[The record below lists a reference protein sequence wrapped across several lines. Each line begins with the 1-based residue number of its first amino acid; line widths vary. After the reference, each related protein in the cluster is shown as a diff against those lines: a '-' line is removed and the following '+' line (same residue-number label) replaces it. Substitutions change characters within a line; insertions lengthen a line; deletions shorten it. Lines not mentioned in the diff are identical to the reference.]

1 MGLAIPPGGINPQI
15 DEDMKRHAIIAL
27 AAIATISSCTKDG
40 LFPDKDGREEIVTGT
55 APQVFNAT
63 MEGFPATR
71 ATLDGMTPS
80 WEVGDVISI
89 DGHSYTAKTAGTGS
103 TFEGTGAG
111 EAIHHAYFPAG
122 LYNGGSTALPA
133 VQTYVAGKFDMP
145 MYAESDNTTL
155 SFKNICAVLAI
166 KVTSADITTLK
177 AIKVASDKKMNG
189 TFTVS
194 EDRAVMS
201 NNGTNEVVLK
211 SSETLTLTSG
221 GTTFYIAIPAQNYM
235 YLNIY
240 LSSDGE
246 TYTRAMATKKA
257 AGLGDIARSKIF
269 SIDYETNAF
278 QLYANGPYWATCNIG
293 ASTDTGSGKYYAWA
307 NTTGYSPSGGT
318 FSHDFAWKNCKYAD
332 NGDYGVPN
340 GNKKVFTKYIP
351 SDKGSKYWANSGNP
365 DNKTTIESNDDAA
378 KTTWGSNWRM
388 PTKEEFEALISN
400 AASKSWT
407 ADYNGTGGYT
417 FTGNGNTMFLP
428 AGYAQDDRLAP
439 GGDYWTSTLYASL
452 PEYAYYLSFGD
463 GHCGVYNMERRYG
476 LPIRAVLQ

>member
-1 MGLAIPPGGINPQI
+1 MAV
-15 DEDMKRHAIIAL
+15 
-27 AAIATISSCTKDG
+27 ISSCTKDI
-40 LFPDKDGREEIVTGT
+40 LLPEKD
-55 APQVFNAT
+55 APESGAPEMPAMVFTAT

-80 WEVGDVISI
+80 WEVGDVVSI
-89 DGHSYTAKTAGTGS
+89 DGHSYTAKTAGTSS
-103 TFEGTGAG
+103 TFEGTGAVKEDG
-111 EAIHHAYFPAG
+111 KYKAIYPSS
-122 LYNGGSTALPA
+122 LYKTGHFELPS
-133 VQTYVAGKFDMP
+133 VQTYEAGKFDMP

-166 KVTSADITTLK
+166 KVTSDDITTLK

-194 EDRAVMS
+194 DNKAVVGTD
-201 NNGTNEVVLK
+201 GTNVLVLE
-211 SSETLTLTSG
+211 SSTALTLNAD
-221 GTTFYIAIPAQNYM
+221 GTTFYIAIPAQNYK

-257 AGLGDIARSKIF
+257 AGLGDIARSKMF

-318 FSHDFAWKNCKYAD
+318 FSHDFAWKNCQYA
-332 NGDYGVPN
+332 NQGTYGDDHIK
-340 GNKKVFTKYIP
+340 KKVFTKYIP
-351 SDKGSKYWANSGNP
+351 SDKGKEYWASAGEP
-365 DNKTTIESNDDAA
+365 DNKITLSSEDDAA
-378 KTTWGSNWRM
+378 YTTWGGNWRM

-417 FTGNGNTMFLP
+417 FAGNGNTLFLP
-428 AGYAQDDRLAP
+428 AAGYALATSLAP

-452 PEYAYYLSFGD
+452 PEHAYYLSFGD
-463 GHCGVYNMERRYG
+463 GHCGVYNMERYKG

>member
-1 MGLAIPPGGINPQI
+1 
-15 DEDMKRHAIIAL
+15 MKKISIIAL

-40 LFPDKDGREEIVTGT
+40 LFTDKDGREEIVTGT

-89 DGHSYTAKTAGTGS
+89 DGHSYTAKTAGTSS

-111 EAIHHAYFPAG
+111 EATHHAYFPAG
-122 LYNGGSTALPA
+122 LYNGGSPALPA

-145 MYAESDNTTL
+145 MYAESDNATL
-155 SFKNICAVLAI
+155 SFKNLCAVLAI
-166 KVTSADITTLK
+166 KVTSDDITTLK

-194 EDRAVMS
+194 DNKAVVGTD
-201 NNGTNEVVLK
+201 GTNVLVLE
-211 SSETLTLTSG
+211 SSTALTLNAD

-257 AGLGDIARSKIF
+257 AGLGDIARSKMF

-278 QLYANGPYWATCNIG
+278 QLYANGPYFADRNVG
-293 ASTDTGSGKYYAWA
+293 ASSATDVGSKMTFVEARKTGSDYVWGANWCTPSKPKMDELLKAATNDGSEKVKCEIVREGNVETGKIISFKF
-307 NTTGYSPSGGT
+307 TGKETGY
-318 FSHDFAWKNCKYAD
+318 
-332 NGDYGVPN
+332 
-340 GNKKVFTKYIP
+340 
-351 SDKGSKYWANSGNP
+351 
-365 DNKTTIESNDDAA
+365 
-378 KTTWGSNWRM
+378 
-388 PTKEEFEALISN
+388 
-400 AASKSWT
+400 
-407 ADYNGTGGYT
+407 
-417 FTGNGNTMFLP
+417 TGNSVFFP
-428 AGYAQDDRLAP
+428 AESGDSYGSYAEYWSSTPYKGKAWDMYLEYHGGDWNSSWYDDYQDD
-439 GGDYWTSTLYASL
+439 
-452 PEYAYYLSFGD
+452 EYL
-463 GHCGVYNMERRYG
+463 VR
-476 LPIRAVLQ
+476 PVLVN

>member
-1 MGLAIPPGGINPQI
+1 
-15 DEDMKRHAIIAL
+15 MKKISIIAL

-40 LFPDKDGREEIVTGT
+40 LFTDKDGREEIVTGT

-71 ATLDGMTPS
+71 VTLDGMTPS

-89 DGHSYTAKTAGTGS
+89 DGHSYTAKTAGTSS

-111 EAIHHAYFPAG
+111 EATHHAYFPAG
-122 LYNGGSTALPA
+122 LYNGGSPALPA

-194 EDRAVMS
+194 DNKAVVGTD
-201 NNGTNEVVLK
+201 GTNVLVLE
-211 SSETLTLTSG
+211 SSTALTLNAD

-257 AGLGDIARSKIF
+257 AGLGDIARSKMF
-269 SIDYETNAF
+269 NIDYETNAF
-278 QLYANGPYWATCNIG
+278 QLYANGPYFADRNVG
-293 ASTDTGSGKYYAWA
+293 ASNATDVGSKMTFVEAKKTDSDYVWGANWCTPSKPKMDELLKAATNDGSEKVKCEIVREGNVETGNIIGFKFTGKE
-307 NTTGYSPSGGT
+307 TGY
-318 FSHDFAWKNCKYAD
+318 
-332 NGDYGVPN
+332 
-340 GNKKVFTKYIP
+340 
-351 SDKGSKYWANSGNP
+351 
-365 DNKTTIESNDDAA
+365 
-378 KTTWGSNWRM
+378 
-388 PTKEEFEALISN
+388 
-400 AASKSWT
+400 
-407 ADYNGTGGYT
+407 
-417 FTGNGNTMFLP
+417 TGNSVFFP
-428 AGYAQDDRLAP
+428 AQNVYGSISGA
-439 GGDYWTSTLYASL
+439 
-452 PEYAYYLSFGD
+452 AYYWSSTSWQGEAWFMILDYYRVEWLSKWD
-463 GHCGVYNMERRYG
+463 HDNRYEEY
-476 LPIRAVLQ
+476 PVRPVLVN

>member
-1 MGLAIPPGGINPQI
+1 
-15 DEDMKRHAIIAL
+15 MKKISIIAL

-55 APQVFNAT
+55 APQVFNAI

-71 ATLDGMTPS
+71 AALDGMTPS

-122 LYNGGSTALPA
+122 LYNGGSPALPA

-145 MYAESDNTTL
+145 MYAESSTTDL
-155 SFKNICAVLAI
+155 QFKNLCAVLAI
-166 KVTSADITTLK
+166 KVTSDDITTLK

-194 EDRAVMS
+194 DNKAVVGTD
-201 NNGTNEVVLK
+201 GTNVLVLE
-211 SSETLTLTSG
+211 SSTALTLNAD

-257 AGLGDIARSKIF
+257 AGLGEIARCKIF

-278 QLYANGPYWATCNIG
+278 QLYANGPYFADRNVG
-293 ASTDTGSGKYYAWA
+293 ASNATDVGGRMTFTEARKTGSDYVWGANWCTPSKNQMDELLKAATSEGSTKVDCNYIQENGVYGFKFTGKK
-307 NTTGYSPSGGT
+307 TGYTSNSVFFPAQGGY
-318 FSHDFAWKNCKYAD
+318 SDYGYAD
-332 NGDYGVPN
+332 YWSAAANG
-340 GNKKVFTKYIP
+340 
-351 SDKGSKYWANSGNP
+351 S
-365 DNKTTIESNDDAA
+365 
-378 KTTWGSNWRM
+378 
-388 PTKEEFEALISN
+388 EAWYMRLR
-400 AASKSWT
+400 
-407 ADYNGTGGYT
+407 YNYDWDSRW
-417 FTGNGNTMFLP
+417 LS
-428 AGYAQDDRLAP
+428 YYQDFNLLVRP
-439 GGDYWTSTLYASL
+439 
-452 PEYAYYLSFGD
+452 
-463 GHCGVYNMERRYG
+463 
-476 LPIRAVLQ
+476 VLVEK

>member
-1 MGLAIPPGGINPQI
+1 
-15 DEDMKRHAIIAL
+15 MKRYSIIAL
-27 AAIATISSCTKDG
+27 AAMAVISSCTKDI
-40 LFPDKDGREEIVTGT
+40 LLPEKEVLEIT
-55 APQVFNAT
+55 APEMPAMVFTAT
-63 MEGFPATR
+63 MEGIPASK

-80 WEVGDVISI
+80 WEEGDVISI
-89 DGHSYTAKTAGTGS
+89 DGHTYTAQTAGTSS
-103 TFEGTGAG
+103 TFEGTGAVKEDG
-111 EAIHHAYFPAG
+111 KYKAIYPSS
-122 LYNGGSTALPA
+122 LYKTDHFELPS
-133 VQTYVAGKFDMP
+133 VQTYEANKFNAP
-145 MYAESDNTTL
+145 MYAESSTAEL
-155 SFKNICAVLAI
+155 QFKNLCAVLAI

-177 AIKVASDKKMNG
+177 AIKVKSDKKMNG

-194 EDRAVMS
+194 DKKAVVGTD
-201 NNGTNEVVLK
+201 GTNVLVLE
-211 SSETLTLTSG
+211 SSTALTLNAD
-221 GTTFYIAIPAQNYM
+221 GTTFYIAIPAQNYK

-307 NTTGYSPSGGT
+307 NTTGYSPSGDT
-318 FSHDFAWKNCKYAD
+318 FSHDFSWKNCQYA
-332 NGDYGVPN
+332 NQGTYGDDHMK
-340 GNKKVFTKYIP
+340 KKVFTKYIP
-351 SDKGSKYWANSGNP
+351 SDKGQEYWASAGEP
-365 DNKTTIESNDDAA
+365 DNKITLSSEDDAA
-378 KTTWGSNWRM
+378 YTTWGGNWRM

-417 FTGNGNTMFLP
+417 FTGNGNTLFLP
-428 AGYAQDDRLAP
+428 AAGYALATSLAP

-452 PEYAYYLSFGD
+452 PEHAYYLSFGD
-463 GHCGVYNMERRYG
+463 GHCGVYNMERRCG
-476 LPIRAVLQ
+476 LPIRAVLQQ

>member
-1 MGLAIPPGGINPQI
+1 
-15 DEDMKRHAIIAL
+15 MKKISIIAL

-89 DGHSYTAKTAGTGS
+89 DGHSYTAKTAGTSS

-122 LYNGGSTALPA
+122 LYNGGSPALPA

-145 MYAESDNTTL
+145 MYAESDNATL
-155 SFKNICAVLAI
+155 SFKNLCAVLAI
-166 KVTSADITTLK
+166 KVTSDDITTLK

-194 EDRAVMS
+194 DNKAVVGTD
-201 NNGTNEVVLK
+201 GTNVLVLE
-211 SSETLTLTSG
+211 SSTALTLNAD
-221 GTTFYIAIPAQNYM
+221 GTTFYIAIPAQNYK

-257 AGLGDIARSKIF
+257 AGLGDIACSKIF

-278 QLYANGPYWATCNIG
+278 QLYANGPYFADRNVG
-293 ASTDTGSGKYYAWA
+293 ASSATDVGSKMTFTEAKKTDSDYVWGANWCTPSKDQMDELLKAATSDGSEKVNCEIVREGNVETGNIIGFKFTGKE
-307 NTTGYSPSGGT
+307 TGY
-318 FSHDFAWKNCKYAD
+318 
-332 NGDYGVPN
+332 
-340 GNKKVFTKYIP
+340 
-351 SDKGSKYWANSGNP
+351 
-365 DNKTTIESNDDAA
+365 
-378 KTTWGSNWRM
+378 
-388 PTKEEFEALISN
+388 
-400 AASKSWT
+400 
-407 ADYNGTGGYT
+407 
-417 FTGNGNTMFLP
+417 TGNSVLFP
-428 AGYAQDDRLAP
+428 AESVQSYSGYAEYWSSKPYKGKAWDMYLAYH
-439 GGDYWTSTLYASL
+439 GGDWDSSWYDDYQDEEYLVRPVLST
-452 PEYAYYLSFGD
+452 
-463 GHCGVYNMERRYG
+463 
-476 LPIRAVLQ
+476 

>member
-1 MGLAIPPGGINPQI
+1 M
-15 DEDMKRHAIIAL
+15 

-40 LFPDKDGREEIVTGT
+40 LFTDKDGREEIVTGT

-71 ATLDGMTPS
+71 VTLDGMTPS

-89 DGHSYTAKTAGTGS
+89 DGHSYTAKTAGTSS

-111 EAIHHAYFPAG
+111 EATHHAYFPAG
-122 LYNGGSTALPA
+122 LYNGGSPALPA

-145 MYAESDNTTL
+145 MYAESDNSTL

-194 EDRAVMS
+194 DNKAVVGTD
-201 NNGTNEVVLK
+201 GTNVLVLE
-211 SSETLTLTSG
+211 SSTALTLNAD

-257 AGLGDIARSKIF
+257 AGLGDIARSKMF
-269 SIDYETNAF
+269 NIDYETNAF
-278 QLYANGPYWATCNIG
+278 QLYANGPYFADRNVGATS
-293 ASTDTGSGKYYAWA
+293 ATETGSTMY
-307 NTTGYSPSGGT
+307 
-318 FSHDFAWKNCKYAD
+318 
-332 NGDYGVPN
+332 
-340 GNKKVFTKYIP
+340 FTE
-351 SDKGSKYWANSGNP
+351 ATAENF
-365 DNKTTIESNDDAA
+365 
-378 KTTWGSNWRM
+378 TWGPNWCTPSMVQMDELLKAATSEGSTKVDCNYIQENGVYGFKFTGKENGYTGNSVFIPAQNGSSSLGFARYWSGTANGSGAWRM
-388 PTKEEFEALISN
+388 RLYYVSGDWR
-400 AASKSWT
+400 SDWYLGDQ
-407 ADYNGTGGYT
+407 DY
-417 FTGNGNTMFLP
+417 
-428 AGYAQDDRLAP
+428 
-439 GGDYWTSTLYASL
+439 DYLVR
-452 PEYAYYLSFGD
+452 P
-463 GHCGVYNMERRYG
+463 
-476 LPIRAVLQ
+476 VLVN

>member
-1 MGLAIPPGGINPQI
+1 
-15 DEDMKRHAIIAL
+15 MKKISIIAL
-27 AAIATISSCTKDG
+27 AAIATISSCTKGG

-55 APQVFNAT
+55 APQVFNAI

-89 DGHSYTAKTAGTGS
+89 DGHSYTAKTAGTSS

-122 LYNGGSTALPA
+122 LYNGGSPALPA

-166 KVTSADITTLK
+166 KVTSDDITTLK

-189 TFTVS
+189 TFAVS
-194 EDRAVMS
+194 DKKAVVGTD
-201 NNGTNEVVLK
+201 GTNVVVLE
-211 SSETLTLTSG
+211 SSTALTLNAD

-278 QLYANGPYWATCNIG
+278 QLYANGPYFADRNVRATSATDVG
-293 ASTDTGSGKYYAWA
+293 STMTFTDATETGSDYVWGA
-307 NTTGYSPSGGT
+307 NWCTPIKLKMDELLKAATSEGSE
-318 FSHDFAWKNCKYAD
+318 KVNCEIVKD
-332 NGDYGVPN
+332 
-340 GNKKVFTKYIP
+340 
-351 SDKGSKYWANSGNP
+351 
-365 DNKTTIESNDDAA
+365 
-378 KTTWGSNWRM
+378 
-388 PTKEEFEALISN
+388 
-400 AASKSWT
+400 
-407 ADYNGTGGYT
+407 
-417 FTGNGNTMFLP
+417 GNGNIIGFKFTGKETGYTGNSVFFP
-428 AGYAQDDRLAP
+428 AQNGSSSLGFARYWSGTANGSGAWRMRLYYVSGDWRCDWYSGDQDD
-439 GGDYWTSTLYASL
+439 DYLVR
-452 PEYAYYLSFGD
+452 P
-463 GHCGVYNMERRYG
+463 
-476 LPIRAVLQ
+476 VLVN